1 MNVPPDTEST
11 TIEDKE
17 LMEALVQQN
26 SLALER
32 LHQRYKAILKAII
45 LQVLHDESDAEDV
58 LQDVF
63 IQVWKQAKNYSSEK
77 GKLCNW
83 LATLARRRAIDLV
96 RQHSAYRRATGRYE
110 VAYNCLHKIRDEG
123 RTVEQIQQRDLKELM
138 EYYLRRLPISQR
150 QVIHM
155 TFFQGKSQ
163 REISSLT
170 GTPLGTVKTRIELAI
185 KKLAHAIGG
194 MREKIL

>member
-1 MNVPPDTEST
+1 MNLPRDPKSAT
-11 TIEDKE
+11 EDKE
-17 LMEALVQQN
+17 LMEELIQQN
-26 SLALER
+26 SSALER
-32 LHQRYKAILKAII
+32 LHQRYKIILKSII
-45 LQVLHDESDAEDV
+45 LQVLHDEADAEDV

-96 RQHSAYRRATGRYE
+96 RQHAAYRRATGRYE
-110 VAYNCLHKIRDEG
+110 TVYNTLNIGKDQTIEHA
-123 RTVEQIQQRDLKELM
+123 QQEDLKELV
-138 EYYLRRLPISQR
+138 ERYLRRLPLAQQ

-163 REISSLT
+163 REISHLT

-185 KKLAHAIGG
+185 KKLGHAIGSK
-194 MREKIL
+194 REKIL